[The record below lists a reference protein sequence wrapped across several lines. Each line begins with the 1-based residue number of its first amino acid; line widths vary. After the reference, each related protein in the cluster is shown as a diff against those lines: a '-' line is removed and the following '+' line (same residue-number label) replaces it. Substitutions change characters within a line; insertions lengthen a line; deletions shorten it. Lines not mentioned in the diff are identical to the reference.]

1 MYFFIEIITFLNIL
15 NMIIIYNFNSTFFF
29 KFHTSIDGSYSQILQ
44 MEFGPGMLSN
54 LQCALKVKQDRLI
67 ISDKL

>member
-1 MYFFIEIITFLNIL
+1 
-15 NMIIIYNFNSTFFF
+15 MIIIYNFNSTFFF